1 MNENQAICVLNFTN
15 NDLFSKGIAY
25 FYKDSNSTNLKL
37 ILQNISTEYGLLKGL
52 HIHEC
57 GDVTDGCTSAC
68 DHYNPEN
75 TNHGSL
81 YSKNRHYG
89 DLGNIEIDKNGTCR
103 IEIKD
108 IPLDINYIVGRTLVL
123 HASKDDLGEAD
134 KIYNNN
140 PLVISKRILD
150 SLDTDIYE
158 FCTRVMDNHPL
169 LSKELQ
175 EIITHDLVKLR
186 KNKKDDELLYTVVH
200 KCIKFID
207 TKCIE
212 SKKNGNSGSRIAC
225 GIIGYCKPKII

>member
-1 MNENQAICVLNFTN
+1 MQEP
-15 NDLFSKGIAY
+15 LFVFIS
-25 FYKDSNSTNLKL
+25 SPTKL